1 MGAKH
6 QSQTSWKKKK
16 IWNKNDCQHFKTRS
30 KHIKGS
36 NERYLLCTT
45 KQHAKKKKNAN
56 LVSSKHWT
64 QNNIVQP
71 KTNKL
76 NGLAL
81 HQFVKKK
88 INV

>member
-1 MGAKH
+1 MNVIYYV
-6 QSQTSWKKKK
+6 Q
-16 IWNKNDCQHFKTRS
+16 KNNMQ
-30 KHIKGS
+30 
-36 NERYLLCTT
+36 
-45 KQHAKKKKNAN
+45 KKKKNAN

-81 HQFVKKK
+81 HQFVLKK